1 MQKFVLAIA
10 LITSA
15 TIPISLSAT
24 ASLSQPI
31 AQIDMQLAPVNAA
44 SARSLNDEQQQL
56 LKRAIEVAQT
66 TSDPADQVSILVKI
80 ANLYVRY
87 EQFDLAADFLVQAL
101 AISDTISNPQIR
113 AQSLLDVIF
122 IESWLPQPLNLGGR
136 LEEVQALI
144 ERVPATI
151 DRDPLYLKLAEIQAI
166 QGQFDRFS
174 RTLAQVQ
181 STQRVEGFEYG
192 AVIHY
197 GFWAVQPE
205 HFEQAIA
212 QIEQAEQFPPLY
224 SQPMARWQA
233 PANLSASDWLSVN
246 RVKML
251 AYLLEQAGSY
261 RTDGIPTE
269 QPAQLRVLSTRI
281 QQQIA
286 RLQNADLQ
294 LQYRINLFES
304 LRSSLFKEELQRE
317 ITTQYDQLLAAIET
331 SPSSALL
338 RATLLSEM
346 LVRLFGP
353 TSPSPL
359 DQSGVRL
366 IETLL
371 TQVDNSQVTG
381 KVAVLHNLAA
391 LLREVQPERAIEFVQ
406 QADQLIAQIPQ
417 ARDRAAAW
425 SYSAGLYKSLGQP
438 AAAVA
443 ALEQVTPLLAEL
455 EYPSNVAELWIE
467 LGRVDRVEQI
477 AEQTRSRP
485 FLFAL
490 FTFYFEQGK
499 LEQAI
504 AFKDRIADPFTQVGM
519 LYGLSKIYLE
529 DNRLDRA
536 ATFAQEA
543 IALLQTIPPTDE
555 RPQSDLDSA
564 FLTVIELYLKTGVPL
579 DSVFQLADS
588 IDQAEVQATVYEQ
601 WLIQSEV
608 STTQTAM
615 WQRFEQAIAAIQDPE
630 LRDANWSRFA
640 LLARRLQPDR
650 FEAALAAIENPQIKA
665 DTLLTL
671 VERRQ
676 TNPDQVTP

>member
-15 TIPISLSAT
+15 AIPISLSAT
-24 ASLSQPI
+24 ASLSQPV

-87 EQFDLAADFLVQAL
+87 EQFDLPADFLVQAL

-192 AVIHY
+192 AVIDEYSAVIHY

-212 QIEQAEQFPPLY
+212 QIEQAEQFPPLC

-251 AYLLEQAGSY
+251 AYLFEQAGSY

-269 QPAQLRVLSTRI
+269 QPAQLRVLCL
-281 QQQIA
+281 QI
-286 RLQNADLQ
+286 NT
-294 LQYRINLFES
+294 IS
-304 LRSSLFKEELQRE
+304 
-317 ITTQYDQLLAAIET
+317 
-331 SPSSALL
+331 
-338 RATLLSEM
+338 
-346 LVRLFGP
+346 
-353 TSPSPL
+353 
-359 DQSGVRL
+359 
-366 IETLL
+366 
-371 TQVDNSQVTG
+371 
-381 KVAVLHNLAA
+381 
-391 LLREVQPERAIEFVQ
+391 
-406 QADQLIAQIPQ
+406 IAP
-417 ARDRAAAW
+417 
-425 SYSAGLYKSLGQP
+425 
-438 AAAVA
+438 V
-443 ALEQVTPLLAEL
+443 
-455 EYPSNVAELWIE
+455 
-467 LGRVDRVEQI
+467 
-477 AEQTRSRP
+477 
-485 FLFAL
+485 
-490 FTFYFEQGK
+490 
-499 LEQAI
+499 
-504 AFKDRIADPFTQVGM
+504 
-519 LYGLSKIYLE
+519 
-529 DNRLDRA
+529 
-536 ATFAQEA
+536 
-543 IALLQTIPPTDE
+543 
-555 RPQSDLDSA
+555 
-564 FLTVIELYLKTGVPL
+564 
-579 DSVFQLADS
+579 
-588 IDQAEVQATVYEQ
+588 
-601 WLIQSEV
+601 V
-608 STTQTAM
+608 ST
-615 WQRFEQAIAAIQDPE
+615 
-630 LRDANWSRFA
+630 LNC
-640 LLARRLQPDR
+640 
-650 FEAALAAIENPQIKA
+650 
-665 DTLLTL
+665 
-671 VERRQ
+671 
-676 TNPDQVTP
+676 